1 MDRTAKAYTVS
12 ARVTKEGLQF
22 ASVDGFLSNSTV
34 QRQALAHHQSHGR
47 GLIIL
52 FPLLVLLLFWYHQAF
67 KRQGQTE
74 KMNVIGRNSTI
85 ALAVCAL
92 ALFGASLL
100 SRHL

>member
-1 MDRTAKAYTVS
+1 MLPWTAFFLIAPFKGKHWHTINHTVG
-12 ARVTKEGLQF
+12 A
-22 ASVDGFLSNSTV
+22 
-34 QRQALAHHQSHGR
+34 
-47 GLIIL
+47 LIIF

-67 KRQGQTE
+67 KRRGQTE